1 MLRNKNPLPDDPD
14 TLAAIPQVRVPMS
27 LTLIS
32 IITVMVVLSLGLLTA
47 LMSWLV
53 TQDVRSTAENNN
65 RSINQKNAA
74 LVESLLET
82 LRGDVQ
88 VFLYTTEN
96 LLAETAPEAA
106 PSLQAALSS
115 GLSHETIRRNI
126 ETSFFQQRKDIAAI
140 FLTQRGAEQDA
151 VPTGYTAFIN
161 QRFLDLHALDLPS
174 ISRFMAIQDGSMI
187 RAQSGQVVLQ
197 QGGPAF
203 SVPLLGMFFPL
214 NEEAGTRVAT
224 VLFSPENLIDTFGS
238 SANISFMINHEGT
251 ILIHTDQDLMREYKN
266 LQTYAFIRYIL
277 SRSPYRIRDT
287 YPPYVDEQNR
297 PYIAAF
303 QPLRIGR
310 TFSNATVI
318 TIIQED
324 VVFEGIRRTTW
335 RNIYLSGAV
344 LFLAILFIYFFS
356 KTISRPLQ
364 LLSLAAFKIEAGQY
378 DLKLQVRSRDE
389 TGVLTS
395 SFISMGQALENFERF
410 TNKAIVAMARKGK
423 LTLGG
428 TTKIGTVCFAF
439 IRDFSEMA
447 EQFDAHETVAFVNA
461 YLKRMVP
468 CITKTRGEVDKFLT
482 QGGVIIMALWGTLE
496 SAGPEQD
503 ALNSIK
509 AVLMMRAS
517 LRVLNHERQQQGK
530 PIIKMGC
537 GINTGELVAGQIGS
551 NDRMEYTVI
560 GDTVNFAARVEG
572 PNDAFDTD
580 ILITEDTW
588 NRVGNYLIT
597 EEMPGFAVKGKEKPV
612 RVFAVVN
619 MKGGAEAEQEDQAL
633 ISLLQELVPADMS
646 IALPCVG
653 PKGPATLAEVRE
665 RWIP

>member
-1 MLRNKNPLPDDPD
+1 MGNKNHLPEDPD
-14 TLAAIPQVRVPMS
+14 AFTTLPQVRVPMS

-32 IITVMVVLSLGLLTA
+32 IITVMVVLSLGLLTV
-47 LMSWLV
+47 LMFWLV
-53 TQDVRSTAENNN
+53 TKDIRSTAENNN
-65 RSINQKNAA
+65 RSINQKNTAVVDA
-74 LVESLLET
+74 LLGT

-96 LLAETAPEAA
+96 LLAEADRET
-106 PSLQAALSS
+106 LSS
-115 GLSHETIRRNI
+115 LETELPDPISHETIRQNI
-126 ETSFFQQRKDIAAI
+126 ETYFFQHRSDIAAI
-140 FLTQRGAEQDA
+140 FLTHREEEQDA
-151 VPTGYTAFIN
+151 SPTGYTAFIN
-161 QRFLDLHALDLPS
+161 QRFLTLHEVDPASLH
-174 ISRFMAIQDGSMI
+174 RFMAAQDEAVI
-187 RAQSGQVVLQ
+187 RAGSGQVVLQ
-197 QGGPAF
+197 QGGPDF
-203 SVPLLGMFFPL
+203 SVPLLGMFFPFI
-214 NEEAGTRVAT
+214 EETETRVAA
-224 VLFSPENLIDTFGS
+224 VLFSAQNLTDTFGS
-238 SANISFMINHEGT
+238 SANTSFMINHEGT
-251 ILIHTDQDLMREYKN
+251 ILIHTDQDLMKAHQN
-266 LQTYAFIRYIL
+266 LQTHEFIQYIL
-277 SRSPYRIRDT
+277 SSSSYRTRGA
-287 YPPYVDEQNR
+287 YPPYVDEQDR
-297 PYIAAF
+297 VYFAAF
-303 QPLRIGR
+303 QPLRIGSNV
-310 TFSNATVI
+310 SNATVI

-324 VVFEGIRRTTW
+324 VVFEGILRTTW
-335 RNIYLSGAV
+335 RNIYLSVAV

-378 DLKLQVRSRDE
+378 DLNLRVSTRDE

-410 TNKAIVAMARKGK
+410 TNKAIVAMARKGR

-428 TTKIGTVCFAF
+428 TARIGTVCFAF

-447 EQFDAHETVAFVNA
+447 EHFDAHETVDFVNE

-496 SAGPEQD
+496 SAGPDQD

-509 AVLMMRAS
+509 AVLLMRAS
-517 LRVLNHERQQQGK
+517 LGALNLERQRQGK
-530 PIIKMGC
+530 PSIKMGC
-537 GINTGELVAGQIGS
+537 GINTGELVAGQMGS

-588 NRVGNYLIT
+588 NRVGKYLIT
-597 EEMPGFAVKGKEKPV
+597 EEMPGFEVKGKEKPV

-619 MKGGAEAEQEDQAL
+619 IKEEAEQENQAL
-633 ISLLQELVPADMS
+633 LSLLQDLLPGD
-646 IALPCVG
+646 IAPPCIG
-653 PKGPATLAEVRE
+653 PEGPATLAEVRE